1 MGIEPCNKW
10 RSTGC
15 LSAGRKHWDFT
26 RISTSDFGRLIPEGA
41 DCHAFAACI
50 EQRGRRA
57 MIAGD
62 YAYGFWRYLSIAG
75 ALAIFLGAGAFI
87 MATLPPR
94 ELVMAT
100 GAEGSANYELGIRYR
115 EILAKEGVRL
125 QLQPTSGSLENLKYL
140 RDPRSRVSVGFIQGG
155 TTTGKEAPELES
167 LGTIFYEPLWLFRR
181 SEIGEGVQALR
192 GRRLSIGAEGSG
204 GRALALQIMQRTRI
218 DSIVGEISGY
228 APQAAAEKLVAG
240 DIDAAFIVTAWE
252 SPVVQSILNAKG
264 IELSSAQRA
273 DAFVAIYPFLHKLVL
288 PAGVIDLLANRPPA
302 DVVLLAPKAS
312 LVVRAD
318 LHSALQYVLLNA
330 AAEIHSQPGIFQKA
344 GEFPAAESIGI
355 PLSQEAQRYYKTGRP
370 FLQGYLPF
378 WGATL
383 VEKVVVVLL
392 PLAALLFPVFK
403 FLPQTYD
410 WMMQLRIRRLY
421 DEIRSIESEMNAGG
435 RKIDVSALNAKLDLM
450 DQRANQMQL
459 PNVYASSLY
468 TLRSHI
474 DLVRT
479 RLAAMA

>member
-1 MGIEPCNKW
+1 M
-10 RSTGC
+10 
-15 LSAGRKHWDFT
+15 
-26 RISTSDFGRLIPEGA
+26 
-41 DCHAFAACI
+41 
-50 EQRGRRA
+50 
-57 MIAGD
+57 
-62 YAYGFWRYLSIAG
+62 
-75 ALAIFLGAGAFI
+75 
-87 MATLPPR
+87 
-94 ELVMAT
+94 
-100 GAEGSANYELGIRYR
+100 
-115 EILAKEGVRL
+115 
-125 QLQPTSGSLENLKYL
+125 
-140 RDPRSRVSVGFIQGG
+140 
-155 TTTGKEAPELES
+155 
-167 LGTIFYEPLWLFRR
+167 
-181 SEIGEGVQALR
+181 
-192 GRRLSIGAEGSG
+192 
-204 GRALALQIMQRTRI
+204 
-218 DSIVGEISGY
+218 
-228 APQAAAEKLVAG
+228 AG

>member
-1 MGIEPCNKW
+1 
-10 RSTGC
+10 
-15 LSAGRKHWDFT
+15 
-26 RISTSDFGRLIPEGA
+26 
-41 DCHAFAACI
+41 
-50 EQRGRRA
+50 

-115 EILAKEGVRL
+115 EILAKEGVKL

-252 SPVVQSILNAKG
+252 FPVVQSILNAKG

-344 GEFPAAESIGI
+344 GEFPAAEFDRHS
-355 PLSQEAQRYYKTGRP
+355 AQPGS
-370 FLQGYLPF
+370 
-378 WGATL
+378 ATL
-383 VEKVVVVLL
+383 LQDR
-392 PLAALLFPVFK
+392 AAVPA
-403 FLPQTYD
+403 
-410 WMMQLRIRRLY
+410 RLSPILGS
-421 DEIRSIESEMNAGG
+421 DAGG
-435 RKIDVSALNAKLDLM
+435 EGGR
-450 DQRANQMQL
+450 RAA
-459 PNVYASSLY
+459 PAG
-468 TLRSHI
+468 
-474 DLVRT
+474 
-479 RLAAMA
+479 RLAVPGVQVPAADLRLDDAAQDQAAVRRDQVDRERDECRGQEDRRQRIEREAGSHGSAREPDAIAECLCEQPLYPAEPHRSRAHPSGRNGLTGTHDRTAS